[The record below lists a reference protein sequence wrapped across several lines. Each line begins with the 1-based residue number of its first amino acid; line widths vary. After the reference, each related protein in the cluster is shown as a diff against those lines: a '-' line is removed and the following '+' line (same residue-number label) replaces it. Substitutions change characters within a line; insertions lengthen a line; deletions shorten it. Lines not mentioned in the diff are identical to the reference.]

1 MCFEEQFWK
10 EVTCQCLL
18 QKWWWNE
25 MDDLTKKHKRQLC
38 LFDLF
43 LWHLRMPFIRDV
55 IIITYTKSLKLL
67 VIWCPGGK
75 LIKWNDMK
83 ILTMTIQ
90 SFQYRKIFSWLNFD
104 PFRKSIKINPFY
116 EFVCPS
122 YYFRAVKKI
131 HDFFN
136 LILKN
141 VFGGLYLQNR
151 NKKSADIFTVFTPK
165 NVLLAFIENR
175 KLHGKSKIRRKIEH
189 CRKSTTTENW
199 KLRKIENG
207 CWLGGYCATT
217 CASG

>member
-1 MCFEEQFWK
+1 MSAAKMMMKWDGWSNKKTYETIVFIWSFFVTFENAVYSW
-10 EVTCQCLL
+10 C
-18 QKWWWNE
+18 
-25 MDDLTKKHKRQLC
+25 DYH
-38 LFDLF
+38 
-43 LWHLRMPFIRDV
+43 
-55 IIITYTKSLKLL
+55 YTKSLKLL

-151 NKKSADIFTVFTPK
+151 NKKSADMFHWH
-165 NVLLAFIENR
+165 LLKIENYTENR
-175 KLHGKSKIRRKIEH
+175 K
-189 CRKSTTTENW
+189 
-199 KLRKIENG
+199 
-207 CWLGGYCATT
+207 
-217 CASG
+217 

>member
-1 MCFEEQFWK
+1 MFIWSFFVTFENAVYSW
-10 EVTCQCLL
+10 C
-18 QKWWWNE
+18 
-25 MDDLTKKHKRQLC
+25 DYH
-38 LFDLF
+38 
-43 LWHLRMPFIRDV
+43 
-55 IIITYTKSLKLL
+55 YTKSQKLL

-165 NVLLAFIENR
+165 NVLLTFIENR

-207 CWLGGYCATT
+207 RY
-217 CASG
+217 

>member
-1 MCFEEQFWK
+1 MCALKSSFERKWLVNVCCKNDDEMRWILLAFQDWK
-10 EVTCQCLL
+10 
-18 QKWWWNE
+18 QKTYE
-25 MDDLTKKHKRQLC
+25 TIMC
-38 LFDLF
+38 LFDLASLF
-43 LWHLRMPFIRDV
+43 CNIWKYYKKGMPFIRDV
-55 IIITYTKSLKLL
+55 ITIILKLL
-67 VIWCPGGK
+67 VILCPGGK

-83 ILTMTIQ
+83 ILTTMTIQ

-122 YYFRAVKKI
+122 YDFRAVKKI

-165 NVLLAFIENR
+165 NVLLTFIENR

-189 CRKSTTTENW
+189 CRKSTTTENRN
-199 KLRKIENG
+199 LRKIENG
-207 CWLGGYCATT
+207 R
-217 CASG
+217 